1 MTEKTTFIPARLK
14 SSVVGGHVAGAA
26 DIIDDVKGKT
36 QDTINEEVDN
46 SLSEI
51 RGAAGDLAD
60 TVEQNKQEANAEFQ
74 RIKGGSNKSIKD
86 LSDEIATKQD
96 NLTFDN
102 APALGSNNPVKS
114 DGIKKALNEK
124 QDTLEFENL
133 PSDGSTKI
141 VRSGGIKSYVD
152 GKVNEEKQRA
162 ESAEQTNANAIS
174 TEKTRAEG
182 AEHQLQD
189 NIDAVAGNL
198 SAEIQRSTQKDTQHD
213 NAINTINQNAQT
225 LDDKIDAE
233 TLRATGAEGALDTK
247 IETTKSDLAA
257 EVTRSTNKDTEHDT
271 KLNTLNT
278 NLAAEVT
285 RATGKENEIISS
297 VASEETR
304 AKAAEQQN
312 AGGIADI
319 NSKIPSEASS
329 QNQLADKNFVNSS
342 VGTNTAN
349 YISNGGEPFG
359 SFAELE
365 AYSGQKTNNDYAFVR
380 TTDAAGNTVFKR
392 YKYNASTNT
401 WALEYELNNSS
412 FTSQQ
417 WEAINSG
424 ITLLLKNKLAALPTY
439 DELVALLAQK
449 QNVIDDLQTIRSN
462 AQTGAAAYH
471 KPAAGIP
478 SEDMTPEVQQSLSKA
493 DTALQQHQSLDNYYT
508 KGQADNLLNGK
519 QDNIADLSTIRD
531 GASKGATAL
540 QEHQSLS
547 DYYNKSQVDS
557 KLAQKQD
564 TLTIDQTPTVNSGN
578 PISSDAVY
586 DLQQA
591 LTDALN
597 TKQAALTF
605 DNMPTAG
612 SGNPVTSGGVHA
624 AIANSSQIRFV
635 EVENLPEPSE
645 ETLSKIYVIKESATS
660 YQWYVTVYDQELVPA
675 AYVWRLVNNNS
686 VDLSNYYTIAQVD
699 ALLAALATV
708 ATTGDFSDLQNI
720 PTTLAGYGITDVKIE
735 GGVITIGNATITP
748 LTQHQDIS
756 GKADKSEMSITPGTG
771 TDADKTTIQLKDGM
785 STTVLTQHQDIS
797 GKQDVLTFATDAECK
812 SAANELT

>member
-60 TVEQNKQEANAEFQ
+60 TVEQNKQEANDEFQ

-102 APALGSNNPVKS
+102 APELGSNNPVKS

-133 PSDGSTKI
+133 PSDGSIKI

-162 ESAEQTNANAIS
+162 QSAEQTNANAVS

-198 SAEIQRSTQKDTQHD
+198 SAEVQRSTQ
-213 NAINTINQNAQT
+213 
-225 LDDKIDAE
+225 
-233 TLRATGAEGALDTK
+233 
-247 IETTKSDLAA
+247 
-257 EVTRSTNKDTEHDT
+257 KDTEHDT

-285 RATGKENEIISS
+285 RATGKENEIIAS
-297 VASEETR
+297 VASEEAR

-392 YKYNASTNT
+392 YKYNASTNI

-439 DELVALLAQK
+439 DELIALLAQK

-462 AQTGAAAYH
+462 AQTGAAAYQ

-478 SEDMTPEVQQSLSKA
+478 SDDMTPEVQQSLSKA

-508 KGQADNLLNGK
+508 KGQTDNLLNGK
-519 QDNIADLSTIRD
+519 QDSIADLNTIRE

-557 KLAQKQD
+557 KLAEKQD

-597 TKQAALTF
+597 GKQAALTF

-660 YQWYVTVYDQELVPA
+660 YQWYVTVYDQSLVPA

-686 VDLSNYYTIAQVD
+686 VDLSDYYKIEQVD
-699 ALLAALATV
+699 ELLRELAE
-708 ATTGDFSDLQNI
+708 S
-720 PTTLAGYGITDVKIE
+720 
-735 GGVITIGNATITP
+735 
-748 LTQHQDIS
+748 
-756 GKADKSEMSITPGTG
+756 
-771 TDADKTTIQLKDGM
+771 
-785 STTVLTQHQDIS
+785 
-797 GKQDVLTFATDAECK
+797 KQDKLTFATDAECET
-812 SAANELT
+812 AANELT

>member
-74 RIKGGSNKSIKD
+74 RIKGGSDKSIKNLD
-86 LSDEIATKQD
+86 DEIATKQD

-102 APALGSNNPVKS
+102 APEIGSNNPVKS

-198 SAEIQRSTQKDTQHD
+198 SVEVQRSTQKDTQHD
-213 NAINTINQNAQT
+213 NAINTINQNAQA
-225 LDDKIDAE
+225 LDEKIDAE
-233 TLRATGAEGALDTK
+233 TLRATGAEGNLNTK

-257 EVTRSTNKDTEHDT
+257 EVTRSTSKDTEHDT

-278 NLAAEVT
+278 NLVAETT
-285 RATGKENEIISS
+285 RATGKENEIIAS
-297 VASEETR
+297 VASEEAR

-312 AGGIADI
+312 AGGITDI

-349 YISNGGEPFG
+349 YISNGGEPFD
-359 SFAELE
+359 SFEDLQ
-365 AYSGQKTNNDYAFVR
+365 AYTGQKTNNDYAFVR

-392 YKYNASTNT
+392 YKYNASTNI

-439 DELVALLAQK
+439 DELIALLAQK

-462 AQTGAAAYH
+462 AQTGAQAYQ

-478 SEDMTPEVQQSLSKA
+478 SDDMTPEVQQSLQKA
-493 DTALQQHQSLDNYYT
+493 DTALQQHQSLDGYYT
-508 KGQADNLLNGK
+508 KEQADSLLDTK
-519 QDNIADLSTIRD
+519 QDNIQDLDEIRS

-540 QEHQSLS
+540 QEHQSLD
-547 DYYNKSQVDS
+547 DYYKKTQVDE
-557 KLAQKQD
+557 KLSEKQD
-564 TLTIDQTPTVNSGN
+564 TLTIDHTPTINSGN

-591 LTDALN
+591 LTEALN
-597 TKQAALTF
+597 GKQATLTF

-660 YQWYVTVYDQELVPA
+660 YQWYVTVYDQSLVPA
-675 AYVWRLVNNNS
+675 AYVWKLVNNNS
-686 VDLSNYYTIAQVD
+686 IDLSDYYKIEQVD
-699 ALLAALATV
+699 ELLRELAE
-708 ATTGDFSDLQNI
+708 S
-720 PTTLAGYGITDVKIE
+720 
-735 GGVITIGNATITP
+735 
-748 LTQHQDIS
+748 
-756 GKADKSEMSITPGTG
+756 
-771 TDADKTTIQLKDGM
+771 
-785 STTVLTQHQDIS
+785 
-797 GKQDVLTFATDAECK
+797 KQDKLTFATDAECE

>member
-46 SLSEI
+46 SISEI

-74 RIKGGSNKSIKD
+74 RIKGGSNKNIKD

-198 SAEIQRSTQKDTQHD
+198 SAEVQRSTQKDTQHD
-213 NAINTINQNAQT
+213 NAINTINQNAQA

-271 KLNTLNT
+271 ELNTLNT

-297 VASEETR
+297 VASEEAR

-392 YKYNASTNT
+392 YKYNASTNI

-462 AQTGAAAYH
+462 AQTGAAAYQ

-478 SEDMTPEVQQSLSKA
+478 SDDMTPEVQQSLSKA

-540 QEHQSLS
+540 QEHQSLA

-557 KLAQKQD
+557 KLAEKQD

-756 GKADKSEMSITPGTG
+756 GKAEKSEMSITPGTG
-771 TDADKTTIQLKDGM
+771 DDADKTTIQLKDNM